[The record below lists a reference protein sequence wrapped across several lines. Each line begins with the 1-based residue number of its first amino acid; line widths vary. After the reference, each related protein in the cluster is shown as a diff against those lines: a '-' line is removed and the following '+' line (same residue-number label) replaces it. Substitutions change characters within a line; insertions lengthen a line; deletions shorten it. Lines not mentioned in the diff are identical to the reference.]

1 MKLLAAFFVSMASFW
16 AGYCL
21 YDPMKR
27 NQPPGFAVEATR
39 KMTVLEQGLNR
50 YFDENGHFP
59 VSLQEFAEDSPNWN
73 ALINDTWSTKVCGER
88 LEDGSFLLR
97 AEFPPFAFEEET
109 GTTYSR
115 IRRTV
120 ELHLVRGKST

>member
-1 MKLLAAFFVSMASFW
+1 MKLLAAFFVSIASFW
-16 AGYCL
+16 AGYGL

-59 VSLQEFAEDSPNWN
+59 VSLQEFAEESPNWN
-73 ALINDTWSTKVCGER
+73 SLINDTWSTTVSGER
-88 LEDGSFLLR
+88 LEDGSFRLYSS
-97 AEFPPFAFEEET
+97 FPPFIFDEAE
-109 GTTYSR
+109 GTTYSK

-120 ELHLVRGKST
+120 ELKLHRN